1 MTNDEDSTFTIRDSL
16 KNVHIRYKSKLLV
29 SYVKKKVYLVG
40 GFIIMRMGS
49 ANLCKFEG

>member
-1 MTNDEDSTFTIRDSL
+1 MFILDIKAS
-16 KNVHIRYKSKLLV
+16 YLLV
-29 SYVKKKVYLVG
+29 MLKKKVYLVG